1 VRRLNVR
8 PPSTVVAYAFLVMA
22 LILVALVREGSQGRW
37 LGGAFLLL
45 LVTFGLLQGVWAA
58 WAFLVFVAVGDIVVG
73 VVRFPDWRAA
83 SIAAVNGLMLILLLA
98 RSTRQYAGRGRPRL
112 LGRIGFGE
120 LR

>member
-1 VRRLNVR
+1 MRLLNVR
-8 PPSTVVAYAFLVMA
+8 PPHTVVAYAFVVMA

-73 VVRFPDWRAA
+73 VLRWPDWRAA
-83 SIAAVNGLMLILLLA
+83 SGALDQTVRRA
-98 RSTRQYAGRGRPRL
+98 RPAPHVRANRVRRA
-112 LGRIGFGE
+112 
-120 LR
+120 